1 MKPNKSRTGRNEV
14 KSKAANNSTRI
25 APAQGA
31 ESNHT
36 PVKFTTTAPERHF
49 GNKICLNACAVRN
62 FTYLCGALH
71 TKGGHNSLNIAGYFY
86 TRYILGSILPCGALM
101 RPLPF
106 VGVVQRVGIEP
117 FYLHIVK
124 LSYTHYNERHRE
136 QGYDRALNARTI

>member
-25 APAQGA
+25 APVQGA

-49 GNKICLNACAVRN
+49 GNKICLNACVVVN
-62 FTYLCGALH
+62 VTYICSALH

-124 LSYTHYNERHRE
+124 LS
-136 QGYDRALNARTI
+136 

>member
-1 MKPNKSRTGRNEV
+1 MKTSATVAISATSTSVQSDGIKS
-14 KSKAANNSTRI
+14 I
-25 APAQGA
+25 
-31 ESNHT
+31 NHT
-36 PVKFTTTAPERHF
+36 TSAAEQHF
-49 GNKICLNACAVRN
+49 GNKIGLNACAVRN

-124 LSYTHYNERHRE
+124 LS
-136 QGYDRALNARTI
+136 

>member
-36 PVKFTTTAPERHF
+36 PVKFTTTAPEGLF
-49 GNKICLNACAVRN
+49 CFIFVIKACLVSNFKYICS
-62 FTYLCGALH
+62 ALH

-124 LSYTHYNERHRE
+124 LS
-136 QGYDRALNARTI
+136 